1 MITCYNKIHY
11 SIPSP
16 FWPCLALLCKGC
28 YGCPA
33 ITPGPC
39 GVREHSV
46 AMLLCSGC
54 SIPCVQKGPAK
65 DTNPS
70 VGKEKTERKSP
81 NGSLSRNLYGDQLQ
95 QAVAGASRQP

>member
-46 AMLLCSGC
+46 AMLLFWLQYTMCSERAGQGHKPKC
-54 SIPCVQKGPAK
+54 RQRK
-65 DTNPS
+65 DR
-70 VGKEKTERKSP
+70 KEKPER
-81 NGSLSRNLYGDQLQ
+81 
-95 QAVAGASRQP
+95 